1 MVSVCGR
8 LAKRVLQ
15 LAQSFGKIASMRDVV
30 EREMID
36 SQRQLAQ
43 NIGNRPKWMCI

>member
-15 LAQSFGKIASMRDVV
+15 PAQSFGKIASMRDAV
-30 EREMID
+30 ERDMING
-36 SQRQLAQ
+36 QRQLA
-43 NIGNRPKWMCI
+43 